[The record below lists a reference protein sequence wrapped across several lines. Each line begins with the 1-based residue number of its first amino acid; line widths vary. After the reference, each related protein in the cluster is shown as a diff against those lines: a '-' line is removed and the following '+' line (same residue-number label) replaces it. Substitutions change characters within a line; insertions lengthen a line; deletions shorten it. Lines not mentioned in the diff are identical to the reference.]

1 VSQAASAAISADVDG
16 SGRPFIPAVGA
27 QNAFG
32 QANATSGAWPIDGVG
47 FGKAWAMT
55 GTSGNAEVLIVNRAD
70 VYVWESPTLTF
81 RFEEKQ
87 GPEII
92 EMALFGYFATK
103 VLRVLG
109 IRAMDAA

>member
-32 QANATSGAWPIDGVG
+32 QADATSGAWPIDGVG
-47 FGKAWAMT
+47 FRKAWAMT